1 MADQLLAALGTTVR
15 LCAASVK
22 EFKLHPHDLNPK
34 LPAITYE
41 APEGNFP
48 ETGGA
53 CQQYVFFPME
63 WQLGPAKEK
72 KIRPA
77 KVSEHKHDDEAGEY
91 NGPERLSGV
100 IVVSADGDVKK
111 MVQRTRLD
119 LEGTGISLWWKEVQ
133 MKKTRSIPYT
143 YQVF

>member
-1 MADQLLAALGTTVR
+1 MPTGNEGKDIFETVESEGNGPGNCMLSWSMDKVAGTRMADQLLAGLGTTVR

-34 LPAITYE
+34 LPAITSE

-48 ETGGA
+48 QTGGA

-72 KIRPA
+72 KIRPV
-77 KVSEHKHDDEAGEY
+77 KVSEHRHDDESGEY
-91 NGPERLSGV
+91 NGP
-100 IVVSADGDVKK
+100 
-111 MVQRTRLD
+111 
-119 LEGTGISLWWKEVQ
+119 
-133 MKKTRSIPYT
+133 
-143 YQVF
+143 